1 MSVIKTSAEIRGD
14 SNVNALVS
22 KYFKSDVVKDI
33 IRRQPLYDLIE
44 PLSTDA
50 IFKLVT
56 AGAVATKYVVRFY
69 SPEGKDVY
77 DNYSKEEFK
86 KYIDLI
92 IVNKSF
98 AKAFLVDLYMAQQ
111 DVMSDI
117 MSKRKV
123 VDMSEF
129 AAELRNLKD
138 SLPSERD
145 DMKEFTTKL
154 GELGAKLDSL
164 SVKAEPGIT
173 PEVEASIGR
182 SEEPK
187 YVKLDSQLPL
197 LKGTL
202 EEDIDD
208 WFFTIENYSKTR
220 NIKDERKLLV
230 FTPLFRG
237 NALQIVKSMAR
248 EDNSSWA
255 EFQRRMRQMHNP
267 FSRQRQLRQ
276 KLRDCKL
283 RNNFDEFIHNFRSIV
298 NQIEGLPEKEIV
310 FIFLDALTPKLRS
323 EVLAKGSDTFED
335 AIRVASAF
343 EDCYQEPTSSNYVR
357 KVNYSKQFMQRNT
370 GWDDQRKNEPSRNH
384 QNKICYRCR
393 KEGHIARDCYDKE
406 PKQVNTVIEEE
417 RLERIFTCQTGSDSL
432 IGTFGLVNENAT
444 TFCFDSG
451 ATSSVLSTNTANKI
465 GIKILPSRTKVVLAD
480 NSTKYVVGKTER
492 LTVDIQGRSCELS
505 FLVMDHEDY
514 DAILGLDWFT
524 QTGAGIYP
532 SEKNS

>member
-98 AKAFLVDLYMAQQ
+98 AKAFLVDLYMARQ

-145 DMKEFTTKL
+145 DMKKFSTKL

-357 KVNYSKQFMQRNT
+357 KVKQFMQKNT
-370 GWDDQRKNEPSRNH
+370 GWDDQRKHEQSRNH
-384 QNKICYRCR
+384 QNKICY
-393 KEGHIARDCYDKE
+393 
-406 PKQVNTVIEEE
+406 
-417 RLERIFTCQTGSDSL
+417 
-432 IGTFGLVNENAT
+432 
-444 TFCFDSG
+444 
-451 ATSSVLSTNTANKI
+451 
-465 GIKILPSRTKVVLAD
+465 
-480 NSTKYVVGKTER
+480 
-492 LTVDIQGRSCELS
+492 
-505 FLVMDHEDY
+505 
-514 DAILGLDWFT
+514 
-524 QTGAGIYP
+524 
-532 SEKNS
+532 